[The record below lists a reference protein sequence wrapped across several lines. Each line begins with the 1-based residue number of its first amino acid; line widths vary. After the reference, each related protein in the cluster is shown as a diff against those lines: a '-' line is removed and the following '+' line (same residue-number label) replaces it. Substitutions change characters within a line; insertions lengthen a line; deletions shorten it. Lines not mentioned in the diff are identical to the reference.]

1 MLEAAARTEERDAL
15 LAGGTDRGDA
25 AGGWFSFLV
34 APRDPLII
42 VVRIVPPF
50 DTL

>member
-1 MLEAAARTEERDAL
+1 M
-15 LAGGTDRGDA
+15 DA

-34 APRDPLII
+34 APRDPLIL

-50 DTL
+50 DAL